1 MYETWSWHTYS
12 YAFGFVFKTG
22 VTIKEYDT
30 AHRRVAEINWDGRT
44 WQLLAKVHTWI
55 YLAHLSKK
63 FQSHYWIKNIFWV
76 FFFCENDRWFV
87 FIRISLEQTWSFL
100 RGIYRC
106 LLFCLIKAFLE
117 LFTKCLMFFFVRK
130 CYLGDFFSPSAGRW
144 KAKISS
150 ILASTSICSSCNFLV
165 STDDLHKINLAPSLD
180 IVGIP

>member
-1 MYETWSWHTYS
+1 MYETWSCHTYS
-12 YAFGFVFKTG
+12 YAFGFVFKPG

-87 FIRISLEQTWSFL
+87 FIRISLKQTWSFL

-117 LFTKCLMFFFVRK
+117 LFTKCLMFFLLENATWGISFPLL
-130 CYLGDFFSPSAGRW
+130 LGDERL
-144 KAKISS
+144 K
-150 ILASTSICSSCNFLV
+150 LAAFWHLPRFAVAVNFLV
-165 STDDLHKINLAPSLD
+165 SIDVLHKINLAPSLD